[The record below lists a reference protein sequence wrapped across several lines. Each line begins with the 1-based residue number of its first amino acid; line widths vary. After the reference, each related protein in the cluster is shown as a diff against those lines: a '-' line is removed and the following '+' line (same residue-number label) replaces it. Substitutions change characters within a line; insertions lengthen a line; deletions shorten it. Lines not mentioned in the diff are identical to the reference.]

1 MANTS
6 VGTSYCGGRSQEEIF
21 DEFICDM
28 FSNKLNL
35 TSSIHKS
42 MLRTDASFFNQ
53 PSLPLDQ
60 TLLIST
66 AKKQN
71 MNRLMNNMSLTSS
84 EGNGLLS
91 VDEIRHA
98 ARILG
103 DLSSSAR
110 LGQSSSG
117 QLNFL
122 NEHGIHDSL
131 MGPLK
136 LDFN

>member
-1 MANTS
+1 MGNTS

-71 MNRLMNNMSLTSS
+71 MTLLMNNMSLTSS

-103 DLSSSAR
+103 DLSSAR

-122 NEHGIHDSL
+122 NEPGIHDSL